1 MQFYVLP
8 SESVGRFAICTRA
21 RGYVIVRRQG
31 EEDDVD
37 IGFVQNA
44 TIFGRV
50 KTNLDRVSDL
60 LASARADLF
69 VLPELF
75 AVGYQF
81 TSQREAERLSEPVP
95 DGVTTKRLIALAKR
109 RKCAIVAGL
118 AERKGRALFN
128 SAVVVGPNGFIGLY
142 RKSHLFYEETL
153 WFSPGN
159 TGFKVFHAGGAVIGV
174 MVCFDWFFPESMRLL
189 ALAGADVICHPSNL
203 VLPHAPNAMK
213 TRCLENR
220 VFAITAD
227 RVGFEERGGR
237 ERLTFIGTSQI
248 VSPQGE
254 VLVRASTDQE
264 EVQVVSIDP
273 KDARR
278 KTINRYN
285 HLFADRRPELYGA
298 LAHNLAD
305 DAPRRRPPAKTRSS
319 PRRPRPSG
327 Q

>member
-1 MQFYVLP
+1 M
-8 SESVGRFAICTRA
+8 
-21 RGYVIVRRQG
+21 
-31 EEDDVD
+31 D
-37 IGFVQNA
+37 IGFIQTA
-44 TIFGRV
+44 PIFGRV
-50 KTNLDRVSDL
+50 KANLDGVADL

-81 TSQREAERLSEPVP
+81 TSQREAERLAEPVP

-118 AERKGRALFN
+118 AERKGRSLFN
-128 SAVVVGPNGFIGLY
+128 SAVVVGPTGLIGLY

-153 WFSPGN
+153 WFTPGN
-159 TGFKVFHAGGAVIGV
+159 TGFRVFHAGGAVIGV
-174 MVCFDWFFPESMRLL
+174 MICFDWFFPESMRLL

-237 ERLTFIGTSQI
+237 ERLTFIGTSQ
-248 VSPQGE
+248 VTSPQGE
-254 VLVRASTDQE
+254 ALVRASTDQE
-264 EVQVVSIDP
+264 EVRVVTIDP

-278 KTINRYN
+278 KTLNRYN
-285 HLFADRRPELYGA
+285 HLFADRRPDLYAA
-298 LAHNLAD
+298 LAQSPLD
-305 DAPRRRPPAKTRSS
+305 QAPVGRPPAKNR
-319 PRRPRPSG
+319 PGARRVRAPGS
-327 Q
+327 

>member
-1 MQFYVLP
+1 
-8 SESVGRFAICTRA
+8 
-21 RGYVIVRRQG
+21 
-31 EEDDVD
+31 VD

-44 TIFGRV
+44 TTFGRV
-50 KTNLDRVSDL
+50 KTNLERVSDL

-75 AVGYQF
+75 ATGYQF
-81 TSQREAERLSEPVP
+81 TSHREAERLSESVP
-95 DGVTTKRLIALAKR
+95 DGPTTKRLIALAKR
-109 RKCAIVAGL
+109 KKCALVAGL
-118 AERKGRALFN
+118 AERKGRSLYN
-128 SAVVVGPNGFIGLY
+128 SAIVVGPNGVIGLY

-153 WFSPGN
+153 WFTPGN
-159 TGFKVFHAGGAVIGV
+159 TGFRVFQAGGATIGV

-189 ALAGADVICHPSNL
+189 ALAGSDVVCHPSNL

-237 ERLTFIGTSQI
+237 ERLTFIGSSQI

-254 VLVRASTDQE
+254 VLVRASTDRE
-264 EVQVVSIDP
+264 EVHVVTIDP
-273 KDARR
+273 KDARK

-285 HLFADRRPELYGA
+285 HLFTDRRPDLYAA
-298 LAHNLAD
+298 LADESIEHR
-305 DAPRRRPPAKTRSS
+305 PGRRLPDRTTPS
-319 PRRPRPSG
+319 PRRARPSAR
-327 Q
+327 

>member
-1 MQFYVLP
+1 MLLF
-8 SESVGRFAICTRA
+8 GTNNA
-21 RGYVIVRRQG
+21 
-31 EEDDVD
+31 EDDVD
-37 IGFVQNA
+37 IGFVQNS

-50 KTNLDRVSDL
+50 KTNLDRVFDL
-60 LASARADLF
+60 LATARADLF

-81 TSQREAERLSEPVP
+81 TSHREAERLSESVP
-95 DGVTTKRLIALAKR
+95 DGVTTKRLITLAKR

-189 ALAGADVICHPSNL
+189 ALAGADVVCHPSNL

-220 VFAITAD
+220 VFSITAD

-264 EVQVVSIDP
+264 EVHVVTIDP

-298 LAHNLAD
+298 LAQWPTD
-305 DAPRRRPPAKTRSS
+305 DAPRRRPPVKSRASSRRS
-319 PRRPRPSG
+319 RPSG